1 MSHTRARARVRALL
15 QARAQGTAGVVGGV
29 QPGGGRAHAPASS
42 GSRRPPP
49 PPRHSQ
55 SPPSGS
61 HVEPDLGVDNSVYS
75 QRGKLRFGE
84 GEGPTGHKWKVT
96 RLGLKRKGFARL
108 QDHRFCSGLT
118 GQANGWEQ
126 CWCAAPRGHASPVS
140 PPPNKHTPPLTPVL
154 SGPLSHTLSLTHL
167 HTLTFVHSHTHTCEW
182 L

>member
-1 MSHTRARARVRALL
+1 MRARAC
-15 QARAQGTAGVVGGV
+15 ARSCR
-29 QPGGGRAHAPASS
+29 RAHRGLPGWWVGCSQGAGELTLQLALVLAAPA
-42 GSRRPPP
+42 PPP
-49 PPRHSQ
+49 
-55 SPPSGS
+55 SPPP
-61 HVEPDLGVDNSVYS
+61 HVEPDLGVDDSVYS

-84 GEGPTGHKWKVT
+84 REGPTGHKWKVT
-96 RLGLKRKGFARL
+96 RLGLKPKGFAGL

-126 CWCAAPRGHASPVS
+126 CWGAAPRGHASPVS

-167 HTLTFVHSHTHTCEW
+167 HTLTSVHAHTHTRER